1 MAEIM
6 EEKKELTPAETAA
19 PASPETP
26 AKKPEK
32 STADKKKR
40 RRTIRRI
47 VALVVVAALIAGG
60 VKFFKKKDGSSEV
73 GMATVSYGAISS
85 EVDGSGLVK
94 AKNSETISLTTAG
107 TVMDVFVEE
116 GQKVE
121 QGDPLFT
128 IDSPNAAT
136 EVQKARDEVEGYQK
150 QINTLQKD
158 IAGLNLSPSYAGKLM
173 DVVTLNPGD
182 EISKGT
188 KVAVL
193 ADDTRMRLEQYYS
206 YAYAGE
212 LKAGQ
217 KVQVSIPA
225 LMTTVEGTVE
235 AVHMVSRITPEGSKL
250 FSAEIVIP
258 NEGVLAKD
266 MVATATTIVNGDTV
280 YPYEAAKLQYY
291 RVGDL
296 NSTVSGTVISS
307 NLVDYLAVTPGQVL
321 VRIDGED
328 SETEIF
334 TAQQNL
340 EEAQKKLE
348 AAQKNLDNCNAVAPI
363 SGQVIGLSVTP
374 GQELQANSTLVTIS
388 DTSTVIISATV
399 DERNISYIKTGMSVN
414 LDQWGE
420 RDVLGRVSGVAVRAV
435 AAACGVRLPKVVKEL
450 PAQAVDTLAVAGHR
464 LQALV
469 VAPLYA
475 RGVLLRKLLRAAIFD
490 EKACGL
496 HVILGKEQDAV
507 GVRAVASCAP
517 CLLIVSLETF
527 GHIIMDDEADV
538 RLVNAHA
545 EGVCRD
551 HDGFA
556 VELKIVL
563 ILPPLLVRQPRV
575 VARGGDAA
583 LAQPLAHALDGGA
596 GRAVDDA
603 APLPPLVDE
612 GSEGGEL
619 VFRAL
624 YIEIKVR
631 AVKTCHD
638 AVGRLQREQAQDVC
652 LHLRCCRGGVGR
664 DDGTAR
670 QGIHKIGDAEI
681 ARAEILSPLRNA
693 VRFVHGE
700 KRHVH
705 LLHEREKTV
714 RLQPLGC
721 NIDEL
726 VGALARA
733 GVHGADLLAREGA
746 INVGRGHAHTL

>member
-1 MAEIM
+1 M

-19 PASPETP
+19 PAAEPAP
-26 AKKPEK
+26 AAKKPGK
-32 STADKKKR
+32 SPADKKKR
-40 RRTIRRI
+40 RRLIRRI
-47 VALVVVAALIAGG
+47 IALIVVIALIAGG
-60 VKFFKKKDGSSEV
+60 VVFFKKKGGASSEV
-73 GMATVSYGAISS
+73 GTGVVEYGSITS
-85 EVDGSGLVK
+85 VVNGSGLVK

-116 GQKVE
+116 GQQVE

-188 KVAVL
+188 KVATL

-266 MVATATTIVNGDTV
+266 MVATATATVNGETV
-280 YPYEAAKLQYY
+280 YPYEAAKLEYY

-307 NLVDYLAVTPGQVL
+307 SLVDYLSVKPGQVL

-363 SGQVIGLSVTP
+363 SGQVIGLSVTQ
-374 GQELQANSTLVTIS
+374 GQELDANTTLVTIS
-388 DTSTVIISATV
+388 DTSTVTISATV
-399 DERNISYIKTGMSVN
+399 DERNISYIKAGMSVN
-414 LDQWGE
+414 LDQWGTSAFGTVE
-420 RDVLGRVSGVAVRAV
+420 TVSLSSSVNNGVASYPITISADNTEGTLQVNSYVNYEIQASQNDNCLMVPVQAVRTVGLDDGSSAT
-435 AAACGVRLPKVVKEL
+435 VVYVQADSQPDNALEL
-450 PAQAVDTLAVAGHR
+450 PYQDEEIPAGFYPVQVEIGIQDTYNV
-464 LQALV
+464 
-469 VAPLYA
+469 
-475 RGVLLRKLLRAAIFD
+475 
-490 EKACGL
+490 
-496 HVILGKEQDAV
+496 
-507 GVRAVASCAP
+507 
-517 CLLIVSLETF
+517 
-527 GHIIMDDEADV
+527 
-538 RLVNAHA
+538 
-545 EGVCRD
+545 
-551 HDGFA
+551 
-556 VELKIVL
+556 
-563 ILPPLLVRQPRV
+563 
-575 VARGGDAA
+575 
-583 LAQPLAHALDGGA
+583 
-596 GRAVDDA
+596 
-603 APLPPLVDE
+603 
-612 GSEGGEL
+612 
-619 VFRAL
+619 
-624 YIEIKVR
+624 EIKS
-631 AVKTCHD
+631 
-638 AVGRLQREQAQDVC
+638 GLNE
-652 LHLRCCRGGVGR
+652 
-664 DDGTAR
+664 
-670 QGIHKIGDAEI
+670 GD
-681 ARAEILSPLRNA
+681 
-693 VRFVHGE
+693 
-700 KRHVH
+700 
-705 LLHEREKTV
+705 TV
-714 RLQPLGC
+714 YTQMMTTEAWG
-721 NIDEL
+721 
-726 VGALARA
+726 
-733 GVHGADLLAREGA
+733 
-746 INVGRGHAHTL
+746 

>member
-1 MAEIM
+1 M
-6 EEKKELTPAETAA
+6 EEKKELTPAAEPA
-19 PASPETP
+19 PT
-26 AKKPEK
+26 AKKPGK
-32 STADKKKR
+32 SPADKKKR
-40 RRTIRRI
+40 RRLIRRI
-47 VALVVVAALIAGG
+47 IALIVVIALIAGG
-60 VKFFKKKDGSSEV
+60 VVFFKKKGGASSEV
-73 GMATVSYGAISS
+73 GTADVSYGSISS
-85 EVDGSGLVK
+85 VVDGSGLVK

-116 GQKVE
+116 GQQVE

-188 KVAVL
+188 KVATL

-266 MVATATTIVNGDTV
+266 MVATATATVNGETV
-280 YPYEAAKLQYY
+280 YPYEAAKLEYY

-307 NLVDYLAVTPGQVL
+307 SLVDYLSVKPGQVL

-348 AAQKNLDNCNAVAPI
+348 AAQKNLDNCSAVAPI
-363 SGQVIGLSVTP
+363 SGQVIGLSVTQ
-374 GQELQANSTLVTIS
+374 GQELAANTTLVTIS

-414 LDQWGE
+414 LDQWGTSAFGTVE
-420 RDVLGRVSGVAVRAV
+420 TVSLSSTVNNGVASYPITISADNTEGTLQVNSYVNYEIQASQNDNCLMVPIQAVRTVGLDDGSSAT
-435 AAACGVRLPKVVKEL
+435 VVYVQADSQPDNALEL
-450 PAQAVDTLAVAGHR
+450 PYQ
-464 LQALV
+464 
-469 VAPLYA
+469 
-475 RGVLLRKLLRAAIFD
+475 D
-490 EKACGL
+490 EE
-496 HVILGKEQDAV
+496 IP
-507 GVRAVASCAP
+507 S
-517 CLLIVSLETF
+517 
-527 GHIIMDDEADV
+527 
-538 RLVNAHA
+538 
-545 EGVCRD
+545 
-551 HDGFA
+551 GFYPVQ
-556 VELKIVL
+556 VELGIQDTYNV
-563 ILPPLLVRQPRV
+563 
-575 VARGGDAA
+575 
-583 LAQPLAHALDGGA
+583 
-596 GRAVDDA
+596 
-603 APLPPLVDE
+603 
-612 GSEGGEL
+612 
-619 VFRAL
+619 
-624 YIEIKVR
+624 EIKSGLNEGDTVYTQM
-631 AVKTCHD
+631 VS
-638 AVGRLQREQAQDVC
+638 DVATSW
-652 LHLRCCRGGVGR
+652 G
-664 DDGTAR
+664 
-670 QGIHKIGDAEI
+670 
-681 ARAEILSPLRNA
+681 
-693 VRFVHGE
+693 
-700 KRHVH
+700 
-705 LLHEREKTV
+705 
-714 RLQPLGC
+714 
-721 NIDEL
+721 
-726 VGALARA
+726 
-733 GVHGADLLAREGA
+733 
-746 INVGRGHAHTL
+746 

>member
-1 MAEIM
+1 M
-6 EEKKELTPAETAA
+6 EEKKELTQAEAAVPAAEPA
-19 PASPETP
+19 PAARKPGKSP
-26 AKKPEK
+26 
-32 STADKKKR
+32 ADKKKR
-40 RRTIRRI
+40 RRLIRRI
-47 VALVVVAALIAGG
+47 IALVVVIALVAGG
-60 VKFFKKKDGSSEV
+60 VVFFKKKGGTSSEV
-73 GMATVSYGAISS
+73 GTGVVEYGSITSV
-85 EVDGSGLVK
+85 VDGSGLVK

-116 GQKVE
+116 GQQVE

-188 KVAVL
+188 KVATL

-206 YAYAGE
+206 YAYAGD

-266 MVATATTIVNGDTV
+266 MVATATATVNGETV
-280 YPYEAAKLQYY
+280 YPYESAKLEYY

-307 NLVDYLAVTPGQVL
+307 SLVDYLSVQPGQVL

-363 SGQVIGLSVTP
+363 SGQVIGLSVTQ

-388 DTSTVIISATV
+388 DTSTVTISATV

-414 LDQWGE
+414 LDQWGTSAFGTVE
-420 RDVLGRVSGVAVRAV
+420 TVSLSSTVNNGVASYPITISADNADGTLQVNSYVNYEIQASQNDNCLLVPIQAVRTVGLEDGSSAT
-435 AAACGVRLPKVVKEL
+435 VVYVKADSKPDNALEL
-450 PAQAVDTLAVAGHR
+450 PYQ
-464 LQALV
+464 
-469 VAPLYA
+469 
-475 RGVLLRKLLRAAIFD
+475 D
-490 EKACGL
+490 EE
-496 HVILGKEQDAV
+496 I
-507 GVRAVASCAP
+507 P
-517 CLLIVSLETF
+517 
-527 GHIIMDDEADV
+527 
-538 RLVNAHA
+538 
-545 EGVCRD
+545 
-551 HDGFA
+551 DGFYPVQ
-556 VELKIVL
+556 VELGIQDTYNV
-563 ILPPLLVRQPRV
+563 
-575 VARGGDAA
+575 
-583 LAQPLAHALDGGA
+583 
-596 GRAVDDA
+596 
-603 APLPPLVDE
+603 
-612 GSEGGEL
+612 
-619 VFRAL
+619 
-624 YIEIKVR
+624 EIKSGLNEGDTVYTQM
-631 AVKTCHD
+631 VS
-638 AVGRLQREQAQDVC
+638 DVATSW
-652 LHLRCCRGGVGR
+652 G
-664 DDGTAR
+664 
-670 QGIHKIGDAEI
+670 
-681 ARAEILSPLRNA
+681 
-693 VRFVHGE
+693 
-700 KRHVH
+700 
-705 LLHEREKTV
+705 
-714 RLQPLGC
+714 
-721 NIDEL
+721 
-726 VGALARA
+726 
-733 GVHGADLLAREGA
+733 
-746 INVGRGHAHTL
+746 